1 MTLIGRGGIGKT
13 SLALKVLHDLSSDN
27 RYDLIIWFSARD
39 IELSPNGP
47 KQVRPR
53 AVDVIDLATQYA
65 SLISSTTPEDP
76 VNFLARELS
85 GSELGRVLFGFDNF
99 ETVTSSVEVYTWID
113 THIRPPNKALITTR
127 YREFRGDYPIE
138 VRGMNEDQCNL
149 LIDATSGRL
158 GIRELISREYRQR
171 LLEEAGGHPYVIK
184 VLLGEV
190 ARARAIAPV
199 QRVMAGKEEILIALF
214 ERTYNSLPPS
224 AQRLFLTLSNW
235 NSAVPRIALQAV
247 MLRLRHDFVN
257 VDDALETLQKSSF
270 VDVEV
275 SEADGQE
282 FLQVPL
288 VATLFGRKKL
298 LASPYRAAVEVDTKL
313 LHEFGATQAAS
324 IKRGIELHV
333 RRFTA
338 YVAREIEKRPE
349 DRGEYIG
356 MLELL
361 ARRHAV
367 TWLDIA
373 KLWSE
378 MDDGGELD
386 HAKAAV
392 RQYLEQSGDAAGP
405 EPWRMLADYC
415 RSSGDI
421 IGEIHA
427 LVELCKK
434 ADVEFHVIS
443 AWASRFNGV
452 VAAARD
458 VLEKDEKMMLADEIA
473 SVMEGRIDEG
483 NATDRS
489 RVAWLCLQ
497 LGDVERAWNHTQE
510 GLKLDPENPH
520 CVKLRER
527 LG

>member
-1 MTLIGRGGIGKT
+1 M
-13 SLALKVLHDLSSDN
+13 
-27 RYDLIIWFSARD
+27 
-39 IELSPNGP
+39 
-47 KQVRPR
+47 
-53 AVDVIDLATQYA
+53 
-65 SLISSTTPEDP
+65 
-76 VNFLARELS
+76 
-85 GSELGRVLFGFDNF
+85 
-99 ETVTSSVEVYTWID
+99 
-113 THIRPPNKALITTR
+113 
-127 YREFRGDYPIE
+127 
-138 VRGMNEDQCNL
+138 
-149 LIDATSGRL
+149 
-158 GIRELISREYRQR
+158 
-171 LLEEAGGHPYVIK
+171 
-184 VLLGEV
+184 
-190 ARARAIAPV
+190 
-199 QRVMAGKEEILIALF
+199 
-214 ERTYNSLPPS
+214 
-224 AQRLFLTLSNW
+224 
-235 NSAVPRIALQAV
+235 
-247 MLRLRHDFVN
+247 
-257 VDDALETLQKSSF
+257 
-270 VDVEV
+270 EV

-421 IGEIHA
+421 IGEIDA

-497 LGDVERAWNHTQE
+497 LGDVERAWSHTQE
-510 GLKLDPENPH
+510 GLGLDPRIHIASN
-520 CVKLRER
+520 CGSDWGNLGTLRATVVGMRARSARSVHSKRHRSRAICMRSQNSGPSPQSLPTPER
-527 LG
+527 HLGGDRLLAPQGGGAGSSG